1 MYVCIYLAYIN
12 IYINYK
18 YSYVCVRGSRGSGRL
33 LSWSVSLELVEK
45 KTKNSPKHREQT
57 GGGLGAKG
65 GMKWVKVIY
74 HMVTDR
80 NQLFW

>member
-18 YSYVCVRGSRGSGRL
+18 YSYVCVRGSKEDLEGYSMISMQFRIGR
-33 LSWSVSLELVEK
+33 K

-65 GMKWVKVIY
+65 GW
-74 HMVTDR
+74 
-80 NQLFW
+80 NE